1 MNEETINHVLWKMS
15 DHLDNSQ
22 MVKLRSTLEES
33 LQGEEEDTPEKSSE
47 ELLDLFLTTKRL
59 EGRSEKTLR
68 QYRITLSKLF
78 ECVGKNVCVMNTED
92 IRVFLMRY
100 QAERAV
106 TKATIDN
113 IRRTL
118 SSYFKWLED
127 ENYIYKSPMRRI
139 HKIKTILSIKETYAD
154 EDLERLRDDCEELRN
169 LAIIDILNSTGMRVG
184 ELERLDINDVD
195 FDERECIVLG
205 KGEKERVVYFDAR
218 TKLHL
223 MKYLASRTDS
233 EPALFVSIRRPY
245 KRLHASGVQ
254 SMLKKAGTISNVGHV
269 HPHKFRRTMATTAI
283 DRGMPIEQV
292 QRLLGHE
299 KIDTTLNYAMVKQSN
314 VKMAHKKLMS

>member
-68 QYRITLSKLF
+68 QYRITLGKLF

-127 ENYIYKSPMRRI
+127 ENYIYKSPMP
-139 HKIKTILSIKETYAD
+139 
-154 EDLERLRDDCEELRN
+154 
-169 LAIIDILNSTGMRVG
+169 V
-184 ELERLDINDVD
+184 
-195 FDERECIVLG
+195 F
-205 KGEKERVVYFDAR
+205 
-218 TKLHL
+218 
-223 MKYLASRTDS
+223 
-233 EPALFVSIRRPY
+233 IR
-245 KRLHASGVQ
+245 
-254 SMLKKAGTISNVGHV
+254 
-269 HPHKFRRTMATTAI
+269 
-283 DRGMPIEQV
+283 
-292 QRLLGHE
+292 
-299 KIDTTLNYAMVKQSN
+299 
-314 VKMAHKKLMS
+314 